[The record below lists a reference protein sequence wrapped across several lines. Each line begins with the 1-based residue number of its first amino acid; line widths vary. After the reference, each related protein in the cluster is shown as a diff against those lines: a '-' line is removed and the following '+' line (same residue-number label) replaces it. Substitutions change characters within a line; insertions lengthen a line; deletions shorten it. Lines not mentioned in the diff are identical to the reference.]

1 MSTLGF
7 IMVAGGLLRTVL
19 ETFVVVFAG
28 EIESRFSYF
37 ALADIICILN
47 IVLALANG
55 CFVKFCT

>member
-1 MSTLGF
+1 
-7 IMVAGGLLRTVL
+7 MVAGGLLRTVF